1 MMEKILEKLDA
12 LDENARV
19 LAAVRSKKAN
29 PQLKQR
35 ENPLTT
41 PLLFDLQDLQVEF
54 GGTITPPT
62 SKTVAKKTAK
72 SCDLKT
78 SKVRTSFKYKPKPR
92 SGFEESDLPG
102 LAANTNC
109 EEKPKGGNLKLS
121 PISLRFLKDKN
132 EAEYA
137 KPLNLLQS
145 QPRNR
150 CKRSSESSILYPTGA
165 NQSNASEEKVSTPF
179 TGQNEKR
186 AKKFM
191 YSTDHSADSMEK
203 GRKDHPLVTDS
214 VTKENEPTRDNQART
229 LCPVKQSTLF
239 PLIFED
245 VLDNPTIKII
255 DLGPTETVLYSMD
268 SETVLALQ
276 DREDTTSIPSSS
288 LDSLAFKA
296 EESHT
301 NPIIFYDAAY
311 IEMLIMIKRF
321 TPYVIIYT
329 RKNIVLEKNCDTAKA
344 LFNDEP
350 STVSEPQRTKPV
362 SQHKDLSFFSTEQ
375 VQKSIKE
382 RRKRKHDNLAS
393 EKRPPNT
400 LYNLSRTF
408 SSLTKRFAGYFDKDA
423 TQEKSAKTDGF
434 ERIFT
439 KAKPPPKRKFTTLP
453 LRYDSKPLKNILE
466 IRKLNNITPLDNLL
480 TWKVNDLKNQLCSK
494 T

>member
-41 PLLFDLQDLQVEF
+41 PLLFDLQVEF

-62 SKTVAKKTAK
+62 SKTVAKITAK

-109 EEKPKGGNLKLS
+109 EEKPKGENLKLS

-137 KPLNLLQS
+137 NPLNFLQS

-186 AKKFM
+186 AKKSM

-203 GRKDHPLVTDS
+203 GKDHPLVKDS

-229 LCPVKQSTLF
+229 LCPVKQSTLL

-245 VLDNPTIKII
+245 VLDNPTLKII
-255 DLGPTETVLYSMD
+255 DLGPTERVLYSM
-268 SETVLALQ
+268 
-276 DREDTTSIPSSS
+276 
-288 LDSLAFKA
+288 

-362 SQHKDLSFFSTEQ
+362 SQHKDLSFSTEQ

-382 RRKRKHDNLAS
+382 RRKRKHDSLAS

-400 LYNLSRTF
+400 LCNLSRTF

-423 TQEKSAKTDGF
+423 TQKKSAKTDGF

-453 LRYDSKPLKNILE
+453 LKYDSKPLKNILE

-480 TWKVNDLKNQLCSK
+480 TWKVNDL
-494 T
+494 